1 MLIDSNRLPV
11 SIATSN
17 LSVLVQELNTTWLAT
32 CSPGILNELPMERF
46 GRGFLRLGAGAST
59 NVDAFTVNQLERAR
73 RIAEV
78 LGHAGV
84 DLDEEERR
92 AVPTGELR
100 DVVGTAGGWFS
111 STGKVVTDPAVFA
124 EVVAYARAAM
134 PEEEADQLGEHLE
147 RAGDAVVEY
156 TSLKRHSREFHSAKY
171 TYSKERC
178 SKHVSWTVDTQ
189 AEGELECDGLARLES
204 DVGGAPS
211 GGLVSSRV
219 AKQFDLS
226 GNRAKW
232 WFAGLVIAS
241 AGRSFQVQFTDGE
254 EMTMSRDEVTTAVVD
269 FQTHC
274 ASRVDERTQFSS
286 GPRADEGRKTNF
298 GKVNRFFRIS
308 LPESDS
314 FLRLAFV
321 TQFTHARQRRTWDEV
336 DCRKPVV
343 TSVWNCVVDILD
355 VEGLIILTPL
365 PGKKDRWA
373 VSPGVH

>member
-1 MLIDSNRLPV
+1 LLIDSNRLPV

-46 GRGFLRLGAGAST
+46 LRLGAGAST

-78 LGHAGV
+78 LGQAGV

-147 RAGDAVVEY
+147 RAGNAVVEY

-298 GKVNRFFRIS
+298 FGKINRVRLPYQPARERLVPSACIRHAVHPRQAAPDVGRCRLHGS
-308 LPESDS
+308 LLS
-314 FLRLAFV
+314 LRCGTAS
-321 TQFTHARQRRTWDEV
+321 W
-336 DCRKPVV
+336 
-343 TSVWNCVVDILD
+343 TSW
-355 VEGLIILTPL
+355 TS
-365 PGKKDRWA
+365 RA
-373 VSPGVH
+373 